1 MIFASILNKEM
12 KKATI
17 KQEVSFVG
25 VGLHSGEFSRIVL
38 HPDDGGSVRF
48 LIKGE
53 MIPAHYQYVVNTNH
67 STDLGKNGVVVKTV
81 EHLMAVL
88 YILGIDSL
96 VVEFLEGFEV
106 PAMDGSG
113 YYFYKSLKD
122 LVYEIDQDKE
132 FLKIEKPISVKN
144 CTAKID
150 VLPGKGFLVEYIGS
164 VEGALKDHRVKFR
177 GNAKDIVFARTF
189 CYDYQVEALKSMG
202 LARGGSLK
210 NAVVLTKEGKP
221 YNQEGLRCKDEP
233 IRHKLLDLIG
243 DLSLLGKRLKGKVVS
258 HYGGHSLNYQ
268 LVKALSEL

>member
-1 MIFASILNKEM
+1 M

-17 KQEVSFVG
+17 KQEATFEG

-53 MIPAHYQYVVNTNH
+53 VIPAHYQYVVNTNH
-67 STDLGKNGVVVKTV
+67 STDIGKNGVVIKTV

-122 LVYEIDQDKE
+122 LVCEIDQDKE

-144 CTAKID
+144 CTARID
-150 VLPGKGFLVEYIGS
+150 ALPSKDFSVEYIGS
-164 VEGALKDHRVKFR
+164 VEGSLKDHRVKFS
-177 GNAKDIVFARTF
+177 GNAKDIVFART
-189 CYDYQVEALKSMG
+189 
-202 LARGGSLK
+202 LA
-210 NAVVLTKEGKP
+210 
-221 YNQEGLRCKDEP
+221 
-233 IRHKLLDLIG
+233 
-243 DLSLLGKRLKGKVVS
+243 
-258 HYGGHSLNYQ
+258 
-268 LVKALSEL
+268 

>member
-1 MIFASILNKEM
+1 MR
-12 KKATI
+12 KATI
-17 KQEVSFVG
+17 KQEVSFEG
-25 VGLHSGEFSRIVL
+25 IGLHSGEFSKIVL

-88 YILGIDSL
+88 YILGIDSV

-122 LVYEIDQDKE
+122 LVYEIDQEKE

-150 VLPGKGFLVEYIGS
+150 ALPGKGFSVEYIGS

-189 CYDYQVEALKSMG
+189 CYDYQVEALRSMG
-202 LARGGSLK
+202 LAKGGSLK

-268 LVKALSEL
+268 LVKALVERSHV